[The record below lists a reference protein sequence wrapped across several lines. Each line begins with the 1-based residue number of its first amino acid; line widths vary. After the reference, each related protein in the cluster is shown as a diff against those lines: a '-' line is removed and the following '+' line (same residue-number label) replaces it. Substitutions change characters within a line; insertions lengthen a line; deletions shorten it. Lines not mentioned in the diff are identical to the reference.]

1 MRYSRNVG
9 LEQDV
14 ELLGVLVEPQR
25 RRIYEELA
33 RAAVPPTLGE
43 LATTLDLGRTL
54 MSFHLGKLVEA
65 GFVEVLPAQTS
76 TGQRG
81 RPSQRYRVSDREVT
95 ASVPAR
101 HYDVVAKVLLEA
113 VTERHGDESVEA
125 AAQRV
130 ARAHGAD
137 QARVGRPRRGAPMR
151 AMERLL
157 GRLGYS
163 PAREAGALVLRNCPF
178 DRLRDTNRELVC
190 GINHALAEGYVDGLD
205 AAEELT
211 AKLRP
216 CPDNCCVV
224 VSPRP

>member
-1 MRYSRNVG
+1 MG

-33 RAAVPPTLGE
+33 RGAEPQTLGE
-43 LATTLDLGRTL
+43 LASALELGRTL
-54 MSFHLGKLVEA
+54 MSFHLGKLVDA
-65 GFVEVLPAQTS
+65 GFVAVLPAQTS
-76 TGQRG
+76 AGQRG
-81 RPSQRYRVSDREVT
+81 RPSQRYRVSDREVM

-101 HYDVVAKVLLEA
+101 HYDVVARVLLEA
-113 VTERHGDESVEA
+113 VAGRRSGETVEA
-125 AAQRV
+125 AARRV
-130 ARAHGAD
+130 ARAQGAE
-137 QARVGRPRRGAPMR
+137 QARVGQPRRGAPLR
-151 AMERLL
+151 VMERLL

-163 PAREAGALVLRNCPF
+163 PAREDGALVLRNCPF
-178 DRLRDTNRELVC
+178 DGLRDTNRELVC

-205 AAEELT
+205 AEDDLT
-211 AKLRP
+211 ATLRP

>member
-1 MRYSRNVG
+1 VG

-33 RAAVPPTLGE
+33 RAGEPITLSQ
-43 LATTLDLGRTL
+43 LAGSLGLGRTL

-65 GFVEVLPAQTS
+65 GFVEVLAAQGS

-81 RPSQRYRVSDREVT
+81 RPSQRYRVSDREVV

-101 HYDVVAKVLLEA
+101 HYDVVARVLLESVA
-113 VTERHGDESVEA
+113 DRRDGESAEA
-125 AAQRV
+125 AARRV

-137 QARVGRPRRGAPMR
+137 EGRRARPRRGAPMR
-151 AMERLL
+151 VMERLL
-157 GRLGYS
+157 ARLGYA
-163 PAREAGALVLRNCPF
+163 PARDGAALVLRNCPF
-178 DRLRDTNRELVC
+178 DKLRDSNRELVC
-190 GINHALAEGYVDGLD
+190 GINHALAEGYVAGID
-205 AAEELT
+205 ASADLAAT
-211 AKLRP
+211 LRP